1 MHIYS
6 GPIWVYFLIQITPF
20 VFGAVLNGLT
30 IGYLSSQEDVWKL
43 TIGVMGVASIA
54 NILIILGIEITW
66 LMTLQILWLFACNT
80 IIFLVTYFVS
90 QNKLKKF
97 DLIEQQELTDEE
109 FALLESIGG

>member
-1 MHIYS
+1 MSDRTKNNLVIILLLFVELAICVGLFYISISMHIYS

-54 NILIILGIEITW
+54 NILIILGLVW
-66 LMTLQILWLFACNT
+66 WTLH
-80 IIFLVTYFVS
+80 
-90 QNKLKKF
+90 
-97 DLIEQQELTDEE
+97 
-109 FALLESIGG
+109 LLLQMN